1 MQGRGVPRPYI
12 FYKMNIKNRPW
23 RVCEKKQQGYVSLLL
38 LFLVWEKIYR
48 RVLLLRE
55 LLEELRDEE
64 LDEALLP
71 DDELRLLLL
80 LAER

>member
-1 MQGRGVPRPYI
+1 
-12 FYKMNIKNRPW
+12 MNIRNRPW
-23 RVCEKKQQGYVSLLL
+23 RVCEKKQQGFPAASFFCV
-38 LFLVWEKIYR
+38 ENIYR

-71 DDELRLLLL
+71 DDEERLLLL

>member
-1 MQGRGVPRPYI
+1 M
-12 FYKMNIKNRPW
+12 
-23 RVCEKKQQGYVSLLL
+23 CEKKQQGYVSLLL
-38 LFLVWEKIYR
+38 LFFVWEKIYR

>member
-1 MQGRGVPRPYI
+1 MRRPYI

-23 RVCEKKQQGYVSLLL
+23 RVSATKKEAVGVLLL
-38 LFLVWEKIYR
+38 LFFVWDKIYR

-71 DDELRLLLL
+71 DDEERLLLL
-80 LAER
+80 LADR